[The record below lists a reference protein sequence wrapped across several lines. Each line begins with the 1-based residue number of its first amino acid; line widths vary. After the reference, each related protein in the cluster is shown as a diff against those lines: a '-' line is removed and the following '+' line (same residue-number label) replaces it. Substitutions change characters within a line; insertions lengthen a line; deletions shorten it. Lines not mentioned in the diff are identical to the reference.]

1 MSVKQIAGNAAL
13 LTISSVVLRIFGIV
27 VIGMTTRMLGVEEF
41 GIFNTH
47 LVAVT
52 ILATI
57 AFAGLSPFIV
67 RETSSRGDSKDLS
80 HLRWGLIIVSVLGPV
95 LALAGFAAYRS
106 ESLTGPHPSLVLFCL
121 VVVIPLQNFILS
133 LFQGLNRFHKVLW
146 TNTASALLLFG
157 CVGTAYVTKSDPKW
171 FYRAYFAANILGLL
185 VTLAIAAKE
194 LRGIFKS
201 PTDSNWKP
209 PTKEELKNY
218 SSLFFSS
225 TLGIL
230 HNKIDV
236 LLLNFMMGAML
247 VGVYSASYRVME
259 YLLYV
264 PSIVSSALL
273 PVFSADKK
281 NIAGSAK
288 LILRIQSIFMLIAVV
303 LLLTFHEKVFNA
315 LYGGGFHAN
324 MGYWILFYGVFSFI
338 FTSIYG
344 QVLYSCGGYR
354 PFLKIGGASLAV
366 NLVLNLLLIPRF
378 GADGCAMATAASF
391 MVSALA
397 HTHYVRKILTD
408 EPLYRT
414 FLWGNLWFAAVI
426 TACFMKAP
434 SWIVIAT
441 YCIIGGVTGMFVL
454 SDMQYCL
461 RIAKSKLMGK

>member
-13 LTISSVVLRIFGIV
+13 LTLSSVVLRLFGIV

-57 AFAGLSPFIV
+57 AFAGLSPFII
-67 RETSSRGDSKDLS
+67 RETSSRSNAKDLS
-80 HLRWGLIIVSVLGPV
+80 HLRWGLILVLVLGPA

-106 ESLTGPHPSLVLFCL
+106 ESFTGSHPSLILFFL
-121 VVVIPLQNFILS
+121 VIVIPLQNFMLS
-133 LFQGLNRFHKVLW
+133 LFQGLNRFQKVVW

-157 CVGTAYVTKSDPKW
+157 CVGIAYVTKSDPKW
-171 FYRAYFAANILGLL
+171 FYRAYFVANILGLL
-185 VTLAIAAKE
+185 VTLAIAAEE
-194 LRGIFKS
+194 LRGIFKT

-209 PTKEELKNY
+209 PNKEELKNY
-218 SSLFFSS
+218 GSLFFSS

-236 LLLNFMMGAML
+236 LLLNFLMGAML

-264 PSIVSSALL
+264 PSIVSTALL
-273 PVFSADKK
+273 PVFSAHSKG
-281 NIAGSAK
+281 IAGSAK
-288 LILRIQSIFMLIAVV
+288 LILRIESIFMLVAII
-303 LLLTFHEKVFNA
+303 LLLTLNERVFHT
-315 LYGGGFHAN
+315 LYGGGFRAN
-324 MGYWILFYGVFSFI
+324 TGYWILFYGVFSFI

-344 QVLYSCGGYR
+344 QVLYSSGGYR
-354 PFLKIGGASLAV
+354 PFLKIGGISLAV
-366 NLVLNLLLIPRF
+366 NLVLNLLLIRRF
-378 GADGCAMATAASF
+378 GADGCAIATAASF
-391 MVSALA
+391 MASALA
-397 HTHYVRKILTD
+397 HTYYVRKILPD

-414 FLWGNLWFAAVI
+414 FFWGNLWFAVVI
-426 TACFMKAP
+426 TACFLKAP

-441 YCIIGGVTGMFVL
+441 YCIIGWVTGMLVP

-461 RIAKSKLMGK
+461 GIAKSKLMGK